1 MVRAWVG
8 VRLRVGVRERPAWR
22 PAPSRRESREILSPG
37 CRKTVG
43 AVGATVGTVG
53 PCRTTVGLSDCRT
66 VGALSEPCRTLSD
79 TVGWSLTVKGCTPC
93 RTLSDT
99 VGLSE
104 LSELS
109 ELSDCRT
116 PVGHLSDTVGP
127 LSEPLVHNTPRAP
140 TLSLTLSSSWRRRPS
155 PSWHPSCS
163 GCRLL
168 PVSNNRLLPVRG
180 AQVPCVVAALAVR
193 QSGVQRTVRLVER
206 GMLAPKE
213 GQKVVHEVQSI
224 CCDSIFG

>member
-1 MVRAWVG
+1 MAAASACRLHDPLVSSSMVSVSAEPWLSELSELSE
-8 VRLRVGVRERPAWR
+8 RLSE
-22 PAPSRRESREILSPG
+22 LSDP
-37 CRKTVG
+37 
-43 AVGATVGTVG
+43 VG
-53 PCRTTVGLSDCRT
+53 PLSDCRT
-66 VGALSEPCRTLSD
+66 ARLSEPCRSP
-79 TVGWSLTVKGCTPC
+79 VGHCRTPSESVGRSMTGSTPC
-93 RTLSDT
+93 RTLSDSRTT
-99 VGLSE
+99 VG